1 VALVLLKVNT
11 PAPASHAWPQK
22 PGARLASAFCTM
34 LHRPVPAGEQVEYGK
49 AVAGSAA
56 SAEVRFAW
64 YDVAPRKPVSMA
76 TAPSKATMKRSGTV

>member
-1 VALVLLKVNT
+1 
-11 PAPASHAWPQK
+11 
-22 PGARLASAFCTM
+22 M